1 MNLHGI
7 VSPFI
12 GAINPFVPATL
23 QTSTGSTQNADYST
37 TPTYSTQN
45 VMVQVQAL
53 SGRDLRQIEG
63 LNLNGTLRSIY
74 MNGVANATV
83 RVSSQGGD
91 LITLTTGPN
100 AGVWLVNMVS
110 EQWPDWVHVI
120 ATLQNGS

>member
-53 SGRDLRQIEG
+53 SGRDIRQIEG